1 MYMIKL
7 RIRSLSKESLSLFKN
22 LVAKTLESTNISY
35 TTFDLPAIKKRVT
48 LLKSPHVNKTAR
60 EQFQLTSHRSLITL
74 KIPLNLEIIKFLIV
88 NKPKT
93 VKIVLFKF

>member
-7 RIRSLSKESLSLFKN
+7 RIRSLSKESLSLFKS
-22 LVAKTLESTNISY
+22 LVAKTLESANISY

-93 VKIVLFKF
+93 VKVILFKF

>member
-7 RIRSLSKESLSLFKN
+7 RIRSLSKESLSLFKS
-22 LVAKTLESTNISY
+22 LVAKTLESANIPY

-74 KIPLNLEIIKFLIV
+74 TIPLNLEIIKFLIV

-93 VKIVLFKF
+93 VKIILFKF

>member
-1 MYMIKL
+1 MIKL
-7 RIRSLSKESLSLFKN
+7 RIRSLSKESLSLFKS
-22 LVAKTLESTNISY
+22 LVAKTLESANISY

-93 VKIVLFKF
+93 VKVILFKF